1 MSELVEKR
9 RQELIAQ
16 IIAEVQTIKGV
27 EFLYFFLELTRSFK
41 RKWGV

>member
-1 MSELVEKR
+1 MSKLVEKR
-9 RQELIAQ
+9 RQELITQ

-27 EFLYFFLELTRSFK
+27 EFLCFFLELTQAFK